1 MRWTHLLVF
10 VMALGA
16 AAPAMAQTEEA
27 ATAAHPQGWW
37 GSFGAGISGL
47 RFSCKDCSESQPVYE
62 APAVVFAFGKSIGT
76 KVAFG
81 VEVGAA
87 FPTSQSS
94 GSRVAASTVSG
105 LARWYPSP
113 SPFFLKFGVGLA
125 RGRLSLTSNGQTQS
139 AMSNGAGISFGAG
152 YDVRLG
158 RSVAITPLVG
168 WYMSAIGD
176 IGVGDT
182 VRQNV
187 SWNTWSVG
195 VGVTI
200 Y

>member
-10 VMALGA
+10 VLLLAMAT
-16 AAPAMAQTEEA
+16 PAMAQAQEA
-27 ATAAHPQGWW
+27 ATTGHPQGWW

-47 RFSCKDCSESQPVYE
+47 RFACKDCSESQPVYE
-62 APAVVFAFGKSIGT
+62 APAGVISFGKSIGT

-81 VEVGAA
+81 VEIGAA
-87 FPTSQSS
+87 LPTTED
-94 GSRVAASTVSG
+94 RKVAATTLSG
-105 LARWYPSP
+105 MARWYPSQA
-113 SPFFLKFGVGLA
+113 PFFLKFGVGLSRA
-125 RGRLSLTSNGQTQS
+125 RLSLTTDGQTQS
-139 AMSNGAGISFGAG
+139 AMRNGSGISFGAG

-158 RSVAITPLVG
+158 KSVAITPLVG